1 MKLPQPV
8 VLLGCVLLA
17 ACGRPASDTAPAQG
31 DSGSIGA
38 EPASPVA
45 TEEPVAAADPV
56 AHGKT
61 LFARCAA
68 CHSVEPGKNGVGPSL
83 HAIVGKQSASQA
95 GFTYSPALQGAK
107 LTWDEQTLSA
117 YLENPQAFVKGNK
130 MAFAGLKMPEDRA
143 DLIAYLSTVN

>member
-1 MKLPQPV
+1 MKLPHPV
-8 VLLGCVLLA
+8 VVLGCMLLA
-17 ACGRPASDTAPAQG
+17 AVEDVRPAAAAGADAILV
-31 DSGSIGA
+31 GSAI
-38 EPASPVA
+38 S
-45 TEEPVAAADPV
+45 AAADPV

>member
-1 MKLPQPV
+1 MKLHHPV
-8 VLLGCVLLA
+8 IVIGCFLLA
-17 ACGRPASDTAPAQG
+17 ACGQPASEATPEQG
-31 DSGSIGA
+31 DSGSTVA
-38 EPASPVA
+38 APVA
-45 TEEPVAAADPV
+45 TEEPAAAADPI

-107 LTWDEQTLSA
+107 LTWDEQNLSS

-130 MAFAGLKMPEDRA
+130 MAFAGLNKPEDRA
-143 DLIAYLSTVN
+143 DLIAYLSTLN